1 MRHASQRENK
11 MLTRFIQSNRI
22 PRELKIRLLAS
33 AYPLFPADKL
43 KGVFMWH
50 HGRCGSTVLGRILN
64 QHPGIRWR
72 GEIYERYAEA
82 GIPRPNFRD
91 DLKYAQIEC
100 GSKLPGIELKGLP
113 SQHLPTLGISLR
125 QFTETVREL
134 GFSHCVFLDRRNT
147 LRKLISVQIVDQGLR
162 DNYHMGSKEAALKGR
177 LKIDLQRVRIQGKYA
192 PLLDMIKH
200 IDEETEKA
208 RQLVREY
215 YDFLPLFYEDHI
227 EADPLVAYHEVL
239 SYLKLPHHD
248 AAVTLKRINVKT
260 LHELVENYREVED
273 LLAGTKYEW
282 MLSS

>member
-1 MRHASQRENK
+1 

-22 PRELKIRLLAS
+22 PRQLKIQLLAS
-33 AYPLFPADKL
+33 AYPLFPSDKR

-72 GEIYERYAEA
+72 GEIYEPYAEA

-91 DLKYAQIEC
+91 DLRYAQLEC
-100 GSKLPGIELKGLP
+100 GRKLPGIELKGLP
-113 SQHLPTLGISLR
+113 SQHLPTLGTSLE
-125 QFTETVREL
+125 QFVETIREH

-147 LRKLISVQIVDQGLR
+147 LRKLMSVQIVDQGLR
-162 DNYHMGSKEAALKGR
+162 NSYHMSNKETALDGR

-192 PLLDMIKH
+192 PLLDMLRH

-208 RQLVREY
+208 RELVSRY
-215 YDFLPLFYEDHI
+215 YAFLPLYYEDHI
-227 EADPLVAYHEVL
+227 EADPLVAYRAILAHL
-239 SYLKLPHHD
+239 GLPYHD
-248 AAVTLKRINVKT
+248 AAIPLKRINVKA
-260 LHELVENYREVED
+260 LHELIENYAEVED

-282 MLSS
+282 MLTS